1 MNGSVCVL
9 ILLHVMKG
17 CQESSLLAVPYHSFP
32 ESFLLL
38 DAPVY
43 RLAALWTWWYPYLK
57 LIAMLTPGNGREHV
71 AWQTSVKK
79 LDPLQDIADNLCWCH
94 LVLFDE
100 QPTQASVEIRAST
113 ESITQGY
120 INSSVDW
127 VFSLPVTWL
136 PVLIVRSE
144 RLHRALPFL

>member
-17 CQESSLLAVPYHSFP
+17 CQESSLLAVPYLSFP

-43 RLAALWTWWYPYLK
+43 RLAAVWTWWYPYLEP
-57 LIAMLTPGNGREHV
+57 IAMLTPGNGREHV

-79 LDPLQDIADNLCWCH
+79 LDPLQDIANNLCWCH
-94 LVLFDE
+94 LVSFDE

-136 PVLIVRSE
+136 PVLIVRTE